1 MPCNSLTCETLK
13 STRKT
18 AALFFLIVSS
28 PLLAEGGYPVD
39 LNSLPVYVRVGFS
52 LKDGSI
58 PLPDQ
63 EIGDDFLQLPAARN
77 RPVIVPDL
85 KLPGMPEREF
95 PELRSLPPAD
105 FTLLWRFTLTDEHLT
120 HMNNPVLI
128 LAQIGEGWQIFI
140 NGKLIQKSMGSH
152 PLNRRLLRVAVNP
165 RFLVSGTNQIVIHL
179 KGDPLSRETGLYYGS
194 PYRIEEAAAAEAD
207 VDQTLYIVLITIYS
221 SIGLF
226 HILFFFGDPKRRF
239 NLYFGVFALTLAT
252 YLFTRSTL
260 PYKFTDNANLI
271 FRIEMASLALGLPA
285 FTNFSISLLPF
296 RNRAFQ
302 LLGALIVFHGFT
314 ISGLSIVLPVN
325 PLYDLLVVWQFTSPP
340 LLIITEAF
348 LIAFFFHDLRRLFK
362 LRGLPVGLF
371 LALTTR
377 IPGNLVL
384 GTTVVMVTSVYDI
397 YAALVLHTSPGLSA
411 YGLLFFLTGSAVRIA
426 YDLMH
431 LLKTNQ
437 RLNRSMRQSF
447 INLKRLH
454 HTLSRSEEKY
464 RRLIEETNDIVLTL
478 DAKGIVTAGNSSLYR
493 ELGIHPSDLIG
504 RPFSDLLKKEIP
516 EKGAFSQSFT
526 VDRVQGFFAH
536 GDTLNIRV
544 PLFAEHRRAHVFFD
558 IKFEKIRSEDETD
571 IIVKASKV
579 EEDPALKY
587 LVRETVSFEM
597 NNDLFA
603 IEDMVRRLIV
613 DLPRFLDEYEIS
625 MIRIGLREIIVNAI
639 EHGNLGITYIEKS
652 DLLNSGNY
660 QEEVRRRLMI
670 EENHRRKV
678 RIKLTLTP
686 TQVRYRI
693 SDEGLGFD
701 HNKFGFHINP
711 EQAEASL
718 HGRGIFIT
726 RNAFSQVI
734 YNESGNSVL
743 LICDFPDRADDRR
756 QHRSAFS

>member
-1 MPCNSLTCETLK
+1 MPGHSLTRKTLK
-13 STRKT
+13 STRRT
-18 AALFFLIVSS
+18 AALLFLIVSS
-28 PLLAEGGYPVD
+28 PLLAEVGYPVD
-39 LNSLPVYVRVGFS
+39 LNSLPVYIRAGFA
-52 LKDGSI
+52 LEDGSI
-58 PLPDQ
+58 PSPDE
-63 EIGDDFLQLPAARN
+63 EIGDDFLRLPAARN

-85 KLPGMPEREF
+85 KLPGMPERAF
-95 PELRSLPPAD
+95 PELRSLPPVD
-105 FTLLWRFTLTDEHLT
+105 FTLLWRFTLTDEDLT
-120 HMNNPVLI
+120 HMHNPVL
-128 LAQIGEGWQIFI
+128 LFAQIGEGWKIFI
-140 NGKLIQKSMGSH
+140 NGRLLQKSMDSH
-152 PLNRRLLRVAVNP
+152 PVNRRLLRVAVNP

-226 HILFFFGDPKRRF
+226 HILFIFGDPKRRF
-239 NLYFGVFALTLAT
+239 NLHFGVFALTLAT

-260 PYKFTDNANLI
+260 PYQFTDNANLI

-285 FTNFSISLLPF
+285 FINFSISLLPF

-302 LLGALIVFHGFT
+302 LLGALVVLHGFT

-340 LLIITEAF
+340 LLIVMEAF
-348 LIAFFFHDLRRLFK
+348 LLAFFFHDLRRLFK
-362 LRGLPVGLF
+362 LRGLPVGLYQ
-371 LALTTR
+371 ALTAR

-426 YDLMH
+426 YDLLQ

-447 INLKRLH
+447 MNLKRLH
-454 HTLSRSEEKY
+454 HTLTRSEEKY

-493 ELGIHPSDLIG
+493 ELGIRPSDLIG
-504 RPFSDLLKKEIP
+504 RPFSDLLKKETAEDGP
-516 EKGAFSQSFT
+516 FSQSFT
-526 VDRVQGFFAH
+526 VDRVQDFFAH

-544 PLFAEHRRAHVFFD
+544 PLFAEQKRGHVFFD

-571 IIVKASKV
+571 IIVKASTV

-587 LVRETVSFEM
+587 LVRESVSFEM

-639 EHGNLGITYIEKS
+639 EHGNLGITYIEKT

-660 QEEVRRRLMI
+660 QEEIRRRLMT
-670 EENHRRKV
+670 ETNDRRRV
-678 RIKLTLTP
+678 RIRLTLTP
-686 TQVRYRI
+686 TQIRYRI
-693 SDEGLGFD
+693 SDEGMGFD
-701 HNKFGFHINP
+701 HNRFGFHMDP
-711 EQAEASL
+711 EQVEASL

-726 RNAFSQVI
+726 RNAFSRVL

-743 LICDFPDRADDRR
+743 LIRDFPDRAEP
-756 QHRSAFS
+756 A